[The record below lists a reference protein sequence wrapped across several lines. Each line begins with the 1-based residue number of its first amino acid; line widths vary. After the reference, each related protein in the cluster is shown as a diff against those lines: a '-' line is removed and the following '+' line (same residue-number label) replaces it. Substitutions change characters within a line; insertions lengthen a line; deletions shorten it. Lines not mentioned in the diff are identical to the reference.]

1 MAGCGYVCHCVNRGK
16 GDGIAGLGMTGFCG
30 YKIQS
35 GRPTAL
41 SKKKSEHQNR
51 RLRTAE
57 DMTGPDDKAASGS
70 KVILQQDHAE
80 PFDVEFARTPKKNE
94 SGKKSVPKDA
104 GKDDAEKKSDKP
116 KKSGDP
122 KDTGGAKD
130 SGSTGGSEASGEG
143 HMGDVED
150 VGDGGAMPI
159 GGGQGPSFEIPDVL
173 PVLPIRGTV
182 MFPGTVVPLGVG
194 RPSSRKLLDESL
206 PESKIIALVTQ
217 RDEDDEDPE
226 PDNLY
231 QVGVAVMV
239 LKLVRQPDET
249 VSIIV
254 HGLSR
259 IRIRNFVQRKPYLR
273 AHVEK
278 IPETPG
284 VGKNY
289 DAGVNQLRDQARR
302 LIELTPNAPE
312 QAVTVLMNIE
322 EPSNL
327 ADFLAANLNLN
338 LSQKQDLLEE
348 VDVAKRIRN
357 VHQYVSDQLEIA
369 KLQAKIQ
376 QDVQSSIGDSQRKYF
391 LREQLKAIQKE
402 LGEDATGGTEIV
414 EGLRKK
420 ITEAKLPEN
429 VMKEATRDLDRLE
442 SIPPASPEYSLVLT
456 YLELVADLP
465 WEKQSEDNLDLDRAQ
480 KILDRDHFDLTKV
493 KRRLIEYLAVRK
505 LNPRGRGPIIC
516 LIGPPGVGKTSLGQ
530 SIADALGRKFVRM
543 SFGGIRDEAEMR
555 GHRRT
560 YIGAMPG
567 RIIQEIRRAGTRNPV
582 MMLDEVDKLGSDF
595 RGDPAS
601 ALLEVLDPKQNNTFV
616 DRYLDVPFDL
626 SQVIFIC
633 TANYLEGIPP
643 ALRDR
648 MEMIEVSGYTDNDKL
663 QIARKYLAPR
673 QLKENGL
680 TIRQA
685 RWTTEGLRKVIEDY
699 TRESGVRE
707 LERQIGAVCRA
718 VAAKVARQ
726 GESVQ
731 TDPDQSSKAKDNGK
745 SGSHDQSHDASEP
758 ITGKAASKIK
768 IDQPTLDAARVRE
781 LLGPEKYFREVDVRT
796 SKPGVVVGLAYTP
809 VGGEILFIE
818 ATSYPGKGNTI
829 LTGQI
834 GDVMKESVSAA
845 MSLFK
850 SNAESFAFDVRR
862 LNELDIHIHVP
873 AGAVPKDGPSA
884 GVAMYTAIASL
895 LLGIPVKPHLG
906 MTGEITLRGLVL
918 PIGGVKEKTLAAAR
932 AGIQTILLPE
942 KNQRDM
948 EEVDAQVKKRCTFKF
963 MTDVDQVLQEAL
975 GSAAIKDAV
984 AKNRKKLDQAKK
996 PQPAGKQ
1003 D

>member
-1 MAGCGYVCHCVNRGK
+1 MN
-16 GDGIAGLGMTGFCG
+16 D
-30 YKIQS
+30 
-35 GRPTAL
+35 
-41 SKKKSEHQNR
+41 KK
-51 RLRTAE
+51 T
-57 DMTGPDDKAASGS
+57 DK
-70 KVILQQDHAE
+70 KQ
-80 PFDVEFARTPKKNE
+80 
-94 SGKKSVPKDA
+94 KKSVN
-104 GKDDAEKKSDKP
+104 E
-116 KKSGDP
+116 
-122 KDTGGAKD
+122 
-130 SGSTGGSEASGEG
+130 STARLDQTAGEG
-143 HMGDVED
+143 LADAVAVPVAPD
-150 VGDGGAMPI
+150 KTPQSI
-159 GGGQGPSFEIPDVL
+159 PFEIPEVL

-206 PESKIIALVTQ
+206 PQSKIIALVTQ
-217 RDEDDEDPE
+217 RDEDDEDPDPE
-226 PDNLY
+226 NLY
-231 QVGVAVMV
+231 QIGVAVMV

-259 IRIRNFVQRKPYLR
+259 IRIKNYIQRKPFLR
-273 AHVEK
+273 AQVERVAE
-278 IPETPG
+278 IPG
-284 VGKNY
+284 QGKNY
-289 DAGVNQLRDQARR
+289 EAAVNQLRDQARM

-338 LSQKQDLLEE
+338 LGQKQDLLEE
-348 VDVAKRIRN
+348 TQVAKRIRN

-402 LGEDATGGTEIV
+402 LGEDNTGGAQVV
-414 EGLRKK
+414 EELRKRLN
-420 ITEAKLPEN
+420 EANLPEN
-429 VMKEATRDLDRLE
+429 VMKEATRDLNRLE
-442 SIPPASPEYSLVLT
+442 SIPAASPEYSLILT
-456 YLELVADLP
+456 YLELLADLP
-465 WEKQSEDNLDLDRAQ
+465 WQKLSEDNLDLDRAQ
-480 KILDRDHFDLTKV
+480 KILDRDHFDLAKV

-505 LNPRGRGPIIC
+505 LNPTGRGPILC

-530 SIADALGRKFVRM
+530 SIADALGRQFVRM

-601 ALLEVLDPKQNNTFV
+601 ALLEVLDPKQNNAFV

-633 TANYLEGIPP
+633 TANYIEGIPP

-648 MEMIEVSGYTDNDKL
+648 MEMIDVAGYTDNDKL
-663 QIARKYLAPR
+663 QIARKYLVPR

-680 TIRQA
+680 TTKHA
-685 RWTTEGLRKVIEDY
+685 KWTPDGLRKVIEDY

-718 VAAKVARQ
+718 VAARVA
-726 GESVQ
+726 
-731 TDPDQSSKAKDNGK
+731 KAPEAGDKNHKKSNGDSEK
-745 SGSHDQSHDASEP
+745 GSASRSGSRSS
-758 ITGKAASKIK
+758 GSSVV
-768 IDQPTLDAARVRE
+768 TLNAERVRE
-781 LLGPEKYFREVDVRT
+781 LLGPEKYVRELDIRT
-796 SKPGVVVGLAYTP
+796 SRPGVVVGLAYTP

-818 ATSYPGKGNTI
+818 ATAYPGRGNTI

-834 GDVMKESVSAA
+834 GDVMKESVTAA
-845 MSLFK
+845 VSLFK
-850 SNAESFAFDVRR
+850 SKADQFAYDISQ
-862 LNELDIHIHVP
+862 LAELDLHIHVP
-873 AGAVPKDGPSA
+873 AGAIPKDGPSA
-884 GVAMYTAIASL
+884 GVAMYTAIVSL
-895 LLGIPVKPHLG
+895 LLGIPVRHRLG

-932 AGIQTILLPE
+932 AGIRTILLPE
-942 KNQRDM
+942 KNKRDM
-948 EEVDAQVKKRCTFKF
+948 EEVDPEVKKKCTFKF
-963 MTDVDQVLQEAL
+963 LTDVDQLIEEAL
-975 GSAAIKDAV
+975 GASAIAKAV
-984 AKNRKKLDQAKK
+984 NANRKKKAQKSSDAQSTDDVKTSRETHTAK
-996 PQPAGKQ
+996 G
-1003 D
+1003 